1 MQIIPAVGK
10 HRCTFTHGKIRM
22 VIDRLIRSI
31 TLPRLVGLVAVAGA
45 LHGTPARAQD
55 RLRAMPEYARY
66 RKLSAEI
73 FGSVTSAAIRP
84 VWVDSG
90 KAFEYEFGGQ
100 RYRYDIAKRAATPSG
115 AVDAA
120 AEMAARRA
128 RFIGGPDRGRQFESA
143 LSPDGKRK
151 AFYRDRNMWLSDASG
166 SGEIALTTDGS
177 VANRIK
183 NGTASW
189 VYGEELDQRTAMW
202 WSPDGSRVAYYR
214 FDESKVPDYY
224 IGMNQTRLHTTVDV
238 EAFPQPGV
246 PNPVVDLFVYDVAKK
261 TTTRIDV
268 RDGKPFDN
276 TVVGHYVYHV
286 DWSPDGHEI
295 TFNRTNRR
303 QNILEFTACDP
314 SSGHCRAVV
323 RDEWPA
329 SWVAN
334 NPEMTYLADGKRF
347 VWESERNGFR
357 NYYLYDLTG
366 KLLATLT
373 RNEFDAGEI
382 VRIDEKAGAMYYTA
396 HDGDNAMKMQLHRV
410 GLNGRNDR
418 RLTDPGFSHTISFAP
433 DGRYFVDVAQTHDQP
448 PVARLVAADGKIVAQ
463 IAKSDMTR
471 FDQLGL
477 KRVEMFSY
485 KAGDGTTVLNGMLH
499 FPSNFDPNRKYP
511 LLVSVYGGPNTNG
524 ASENFTL
531 PNRLTE
537 LGFLV
542 ATLDSR
548 SADGRGKHFLDAIYE
563 KLGITEIDDQAAG
576 VRALDTRPYVD
587 RNRVGIYGTS
597 YGGYASLMSL
607 LRYPD
612 LFAAACSMSP
622 PTDWRNYDTIYTER
636 YMWIP
641 EENAAG
647 YDAGSAMTYASQL
660 KGRLMLYYGTADNN
674 VHNSNT
680 MQMVTALQKAGK
692 SFDLQVGPDEGHSAL
707 NTERMMEFFIDNL
720 PAGTNVSVAS
730 H

>member
-1 MQIIPAVGK
+1 MPST
-10 HRCTFTHGKIRM
+10 RNLR
-22 VIDRLIRSI
+22 RSPVFCLLALGSAAAI
-31 TLPRLVGLVAVAGA
+31 TASPVL
-45 LHGTPARAQD
+45 AQD

-66 RKLSAEI
+66 HQISGELA
-73 FGSVTSAAIRP
+73 GAVVSAAITP
-84 VWVDSG
+84 DWVDGG
-90 KAFEYEFGGQ
+90 KAFNYVFAGKHYHFDVTQ
-100 RYRYDIAKRAATPSG
+100 QAAMVTG
-115 AVDAA
+115 NVDPQ

-128 RFIGGPDRGRQFESA
+128 RLAGGPARGRQFESA
-143 LSPDGKRK
+143 VSPDGRYK
-151 AFYRDRNMWLSDASG
+151 AVYRDRNMWLADAKG
-166 SGEIALTTDGS
+166 ANEIALTTDGS
-177 VANRIK
+177 VDGRIK

-202 WSPDGSRVAYYR
+202 WSPDGSKLAYYR
-214 FDESKVPDYY
+214 FDESKVPDYF
-224 IGMNQTRLHTTVDV
+224 IGMNQTKLHSTVDV

-276 TVVGHYVYHV
+276 TVVGHYVYRV
-286 DWSPDGHEI
+286 AWSPDGTTL

-314 SSGHCRAVV
+314 ASGKCKAVV

-334 NPEMTYLADGKRF
+334 NPEIKYLADGKRF
-347 VWESERNGFR
+347 IWESERNGFR
-357 NYYLYDLTG
+357 NYYLYDMSG

-373 RNEFDAGEI
+373 KNQFDADEI
-382 VRIDEKAGAMYYTA
+382 DHVDEKAGVMYYMA
-396 HDGDNAMKMQLHRV
+396 HDGDNVMKMQLHRV
-410 GLNGRNDR
+410 SLTGANDV
-418 RLTDPGFSHTISFAP
+418 RLTDPAFSHTVSFSP
-433 DGRYFVDVAQTHDQP
+433 DGKFFVDVAQTHDKA
-448 PVARLVAADGKIVAQ
+448 PVATLMSAAGKHVAD
-463 IAKSDMTR
+463 IARSDMTK
-471 FDQLGL
+471 FEQLGL
-477 KRVEMFSY
+477 KRVELFSY
-485 KAGDGTTVLNGMLH
+485 KAGDDTTTLNGILH
-499 FPSNFDPNRKYP
+499 FPSNFDPGKRYP

-524 ASENFTL
+524 ASERFTL

-548 SADGRGKHFLDAIYE
+548 SADGRGKRFLDAIYQ

-576 VRALDTRPYVD
+576 VRALDARPYVD
-587 RNRVGIYGTS
+587 STRVGIFGTS

-607 LRYPD
+607 LRYPQI
-612 LFAAACSMSP
+612 FAAASSMSP

-641 EENAAG
+641 QENAAG
-647 YDAGSAMTYASQL
+647 YDAASTMTYAADL

-680 MQMVTALQKAGK
+680 MQMITALQKAGK
-692 SFDLQVGPDEGHSAL
+692 SFDVQVGPDQGHSAL
-707 NTERMMEFFIDNL
+707 NSERMMEFFIQNL
-720 PAGTNVSVAS
+720 PAQATRSVAS

>member
-1 MQIIPAVGK
+1 MPTNKQIS
-10 HRCTFTHGKIRM
+10 RCPVFCG
-22 VIDRLIRSI
+22 
-31 TLPRLVGLVAVAGA
+31 VAMAFA
-45 LHGTPARAQD
+45 AIAATAPARAQD
-55 RLRAMPEYARY
+55 RLKTTPEYARY
-66 RKLSAEI
+66 RQLAGES
-73 FGSVTSAAIRP
+73 FGAVTRASIQP
-84 VWVDSG
+84 VWVDGG
-90 KAFEYEFGGQ
+90 KAFNYEFAGKH
-100 RYRYDIAKRAATPSG
+100 YHYDVARRAGTVTGS
-115 AVDAA
+115 VDPQ

-128 RFIGGPDRGRQFESA
+128 RFAAGPGRGRQFESA
-143 LSPDGKRK
+143 LSPDGKLK
-151 AFYRDRNMWLSDASG
+151 ASYRDRNMWLTDANG
-166 SGEIALTTDGS
+166 GNEIQLTTDGS
-177 VANRIK
+177 VPNRIK

-202 WSPDGSRVAYYR
+202 WSPDGSKIAYYR

-224 IGMNQTRLHTTVDV
+224 IGLDQTKLHTALDV

-246 PNPVVDLFVYDVAKK
+246 PNPVVDIFVYDVAKK

-276 TVVGHYVYHV
+276 SVVGHYVYNV
-286 DWSPDGHEI
+286 GWSPGGKEL
-295 TFNRTNRR
+295 TFNRTNRK

-314 SSGHCRAVV
+314 SSGKCTAVV

-334 NPEMTYLADGKRF
+334 NPEMKYLADGKRF
-347 VWESERNGFR
+347 IWESERNGFR

-373 RNEFDAGEI
+373 NNQFDAEA
-382 VRIDEKAGAMYYTA
+382 IDHVDVKAGMLYYTA
-396 HDGDNAMKMQLHRV
+396 HDGDNPMKIQLHRV
-410 GLNGRNDR
+410 ALTGRNDH
-418 RLTDPGFSHTISFAP
+418 RLTDPAFSHTVSFAP
-433 DGRYFVDVAQTHDQP
+433 DGKYFVDVAQTHDKA
-448 PVARLVAADGKIVAQ
+448 PVAALMSADGKRVAE
-463 IAKSDMTR
+463 IAKSDATK

-477 KRVEMFSY
+477 KRVELFSY
-485 KAGDGTTVLNGMLH
+485 KAADDTTVLYGLLS
-499 FPSNFDPNRKYP
+499 FPSNFDPHKRYP

-524 ASENFTL
+524 ASENFAI

-537 LGFLV
+537 LGYLV

-576 VRALDTRPYVD
+576 VRALDARPYVD
-587 RNRVGIYGTS
+587 STRVGIFGTS

-607 LRYPD
+607 LRYPK

-641 EENAAG
+641 QENAAG
-647 YDAGSAMTYASQL
+647 YDAASAMTYAPDL
-660 KGRLMLYYGTADNN
+660 KGHLMLYYGTADNN

-680 MQMVTALQKAGK
+680 MQMISALQKAGK
-692 SFDLQVGPDEGHSAL
+692 SFDVQVGPDQGHSAL
-707 NTERMMEFFIDNL
+707 NSDRMMEFFMQNL
-720 PAGTNVSVAS
+720 SAENGTSVST